1 MKRHGHLNRDIARV
15 LASLG
20 HGQTVVIADAG
31 LPVPPGV
38 ECIDLALGHGVPG
51 FGAVLASVLDD
62 LWLDVAYFAHE
73 GRDQAVVRQAVELV
87 EAGGTPVQWL
97 MHDELKSA
105 LADAVAIIRT
115 GECTP
120 YANVILSA
128 GVSF

>member
-15 LASLG
+15 LATMG
-20 HGQTVVIADAG
+20 HGQTLVIADAG

-38 ECIDLALGHGVPG
+38 ECIDVALQPGVPG

-62 LWLDVAYFAHE
+62 LWLETAYMAHE
-73 GRDQAVVRQAVELV
+73 GREQPVVRQAVEQI
-87 EAGGTPVQWL
+87 ESTGAPVQWL

-105 LADAVAIIRT
+105 LQDAVAIIRT